1 MGLLEAALA
10 NITCGVTEAGS
21 RFTLARCLKMS
32 GDPGESIYDPSRSER
47 PLVAAA
53 PLHKPGF
60 PDGDRRYL
68 RHF

>member
-10 NITCGVTEAGS
+10 NITCGHTGVGS
-21 RFTLARCLKMS
+21 RFTLWCLKMS
-32 GDPGESIYDPSRSER
+32 GDPGESIYDLSRSER
-47 PLVAAA
+47 PLAAAA

-60 PDGDRRYL
+60 PDADRRYL

>member
-10 NITCGVTEAGS
+10 NITCGRTGAGS
-21 RFTLARCLKMS
+21 RFTLCRLKMS
-32 GDPGESIYDPSRSER
+32 GDPGKSIYDLSRSER
-47 PLVAAA
+47 PVAAAA

-60 PDGDRRYL
+60 QDGERRYL